1 MDRFQDLR
9 NKEVIDLAD
18 GRRLGFVC
26 DVEVDICNGRIVA
39 IVVPGRKGLSGIFG
53 KSEDC
58 VIPWCNICKIGDDI
72 IIVNNQARNI
82 SLNEI

>member
-9 NKEVIDLAD
+9 NKEVIDIFD

-26 DVEVDICNGRIVA
+26 DVEVDVCNGRIVA
-39 IVVPGRKGLSGIFG
+39 IIVPGHKGFAGIFG
-53 KSEDC
+53 KAEDC

-72 IIVNNQARNI
+72 IIVNTKPG
-82 SLNEI
+82 